1 MTDMYLKMNASELLV
16 HYSYLTQ
23 AMIRH
28 TIDIEVTRR
37 QEHWMYKNRKARAE
51 SEKEL
56 ATKEPAKKK
65 RGKLNAANALKIYKS
80 RLSHV
85 ELARRYGVHYVTISD
100 VKHGRSW
107 NSVTGH
113 PKAPK

>member
-23 AMIRH
+23 AMVRH
-28 TIDIEVTRR
+28 TLDLETTSR
-37 QEHWMYKNRKARAE
+37 QAYWLNTLRKARAE

-56 ATKEPAKKK
+56 STKELEKKK
-65 RGKLNAANALKIYKS
+65 RGKLNAAKALKIYKS

-107 NSVTGH
+107 THVTGH
-113 PKAPK
+113 GSK

>member
-1 MTDMYLKMNASELLV
+1 MTDMYLKMNASELII

-28 TIDIEVTRR
+28 TLDIETTKR
-37 QEHWMYKNRKARAE
+37 QEHWMHQFRKAKKEAE
-51 SEKEL
+51 KKEE
-56 ATKEPAKKK
+56 APAKKK
-65 RGKLNAANALKIYKS
+65 RGKLNAAKALKIYKS

-107 NSVTGH
+107 THVTGH
-113 PKAPK
+113 GSK